1 MDVVDSLP
9 TRNAENLFS
18 ASVAKQQLLLHLP
31 HRCTHNPLIFHILTF
46 VVPFIV
52 SRIRSDHNE
61 DNTSQI
67 LQEWGQNVKGLYHRV
82 LVNVTSTP
90 TKYEDASSPGEWSD
104 SRYRQMIYLR
114 QRALDVARKQWADY
128 LFVSLPRT
136 LYFSSECFSTSL

>member
-1 MDVVDSLP
+1 M
-9 TRNAENLFS
+9 
-18 ASVAKQQLLLHLP
+18 
-31 HRCTHNPLIFHILTF
+31 
-46 VVPFIV
+46 VPFIV

-136 LYFSSECFSTSL
+136 LYFSSGCFNTSLWLTAKHSVSHLQKKSVLCFLNHFLKGQFQIKMVVEEYCAVTP

>member
-1 MDVVDSLP
+1 M
-9 TRNAENLFS
+9 
-18 ASVAKQQLLLHLP
+18 
-31 HRCTHNPLIFHILTF
+31 
-46 VVPFIV
+46 VPFIV

-61 DNTSQI
+61 DNTSKI

-136 LYFSSECFSTSL
+136 LYFSSGCFNTSL